1 MGYSYDRTTGRLVC
15 DHCGQAD
22 GTVRKRCCPHGWCPP
37 PAYCKTCWNTPE
49 IRQADKDHH
58 IKNDCQGHA
67 EASANRDAEEK
78 QMLADG
84 MRVRCSALS
93 TDDGRVHVIFRC
105 KSGDVGAFMKRETYR
120 HYPLVENHTW
130 EDYELIE
137 GQPLQSAPAN
147 FY

>member
-1 MGYSYDRTTGRLVC
+1 
-15 DHCGQAD
+15 
-22 GTVRKRCCPHGWCPP
+22 
-37 PAYCKTCWNTPE
+37 
-49 IRQADKDHH
+49 
-58 IKNDCQGHA
+58 
-67 EASANRDAEEK
+67 
-78 QMLADG
+78 MLADG